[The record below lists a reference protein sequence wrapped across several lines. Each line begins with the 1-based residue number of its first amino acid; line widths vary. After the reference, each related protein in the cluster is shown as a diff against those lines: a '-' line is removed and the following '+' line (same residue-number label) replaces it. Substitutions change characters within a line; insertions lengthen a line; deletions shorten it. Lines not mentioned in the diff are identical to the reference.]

1 MLSAI
6 VSAAGSLLG
15 GINAQAAYN
24 QRAKQLRAQADQYN
38 MEAGTQAMSY
48 MGDAARQEASGFV
61 SAASGGGVTGSAF
74 DVLND
79 FAGTALYNAR
89 SIVYQGQTKARNA
102 LQESYNAKAEGQN
115 ALISS
120 VFSAGSSLLGG
131 FDAMKQKKAG
141 LN

>member
-6 VSAAGSLLG
+6 VSAAGSLFG
-15 GINAQAAYN
+15 GLSAQASAN
-24 QRAKQLRAQADQYN
+24 QRAKQLRRQADQFN
-38 MEAGTQAMSY
+38 MEAGTQAMAY
-48 MGDAARQEASGFV
+48 QDDAARQEASGFV
-61 SAASGGGVTGSAF
+61 SAAASGGVTGSAF

-89 SIVYQGQTKARNA
+89 SLIYQGQTKARNA
-102 LQESYNAKAEGQN
+102 LQESYVAKVEGQN

-131 FDAMKQKKAG
+131 FDARKRTKAG
-141 LN
+141 LY